1 MRALALEHL
10 RSDPIGI
17 FGDVLAERGIAVD
30 RILLHEGE
38 PLPEWSRYDL
48 LVAMGAGASVWEED
62 EFPWIVAEKRAVREA
77 VLGGVPYFGV
87 CFGAQLLAD
96 VFGAR
101 SFRGPEPE
109 LGVDQVFLTAAA
121 RRDPV
126 FRGFPADLEVCEW
139 HSNHFSLPEGAVRL
153 ARSPRYENQAIRY
166 GRVAYGLQCHL
177 EPGLDDIRAWLA
189 EFPETAV
196 TFEAR
201 HGRGSLER
209 LLEDYADFVPFL
221 QTTARQVFG
230 RWLEH
235 ALAFGGLGGAAHAA
249 RAGNGRAGSQPS
261 GGLVGR
267 RRELA
272 RIDAALAS
280 ARRGESAVLVLRGEG
295 GAGKTALLD
304 AADGRARGLLVL
316 RARGEDADPEQ
327 PFAGLAEICRPL
339 TERLDLLSPPRA
351 EAVVAILDPKSG
363 ARFADRFALYA
374 GALDLLS
381 ATAAD
386 EPLVVLIDDAHLLD
400 DASREAVAFIA
411 RRLGADGIALLL
423 ATEAD
428 DDLPESED
436 LRLGGLA
443 APDARALL
451 GGRWRDL
458 DPSVADRVVAAAAGN
473 PLALLEIPVDLTPEQ
488 RAGTAA
494 IDETLPASAEW
505 AFLRRLSR
513 LPAPTRQAVL
523 VVALAGRHERQ
534 AIARACQ
541 TLEVDVS
548 MLEAAEAAGL
558 LRREG
563 DLVAFRHPLAR
574 TTVAY
579 SALRADRRATHAAL
593 AGALDGASRAWHLAR
608 AATHPDESIA
618 AELERIA
625 ASAHDHGAFS
635 AAASGLELAA
645 RLTPSED
652 TRSERLLAAA
662 RAAHLAGHVNA
673 ALNHLDAALAG
684 APADRV
690 RRDAEH
696 LHGRVVARS
705 GSAEA
710 ARDRL
715 VAVAA
720 QWEGVEP
727 ARAGEML
734 ADAVLPSLRAG
745 EPAEAVRIA
754 RRATRLARDGNTRA
768 ALASKV
774 ALGTALV
781 FAGQYAEGA
790 ALIDDVVENVERAGD
805 RQLRAYLGAGL
816 VLIGRHPTARR
827 VLRQLIDEAR
837 GEGAVSV
844 LPYALI
850 RLADVEV
857 ETGGWAAGAAALHE
871 ARQLAHECGQPADYG
886 LALGGLAWLD
896 AAQGRD
902 DSCRARVDEA
912 LELAQRLGSG
922 SRLDR
927 AAMAL
932 GLLELGRGDPESA
945 IPHLE
950 AACRL
955 QDEQGWS
962 DAARTPH
969 RRPDLVEA
977 YVLAAR
983 DDDAR
988 RALDRFER
996 EAERTRRPSALAA
1009 AARCRGLLAYPNE
1022 LDAAFGPALAAGDE
1036 ATGPFERARTE
1047 LLYGDR
1053 LAGAGRAQDARRI
1066 LTGALTTFERLAAEA
1081 WAERARHGILRTG
1094 GTPPAPRASL
1104 IERLSSRELEVA
1116 LAAIEGGSPQEIA
1129 EQLFLGPRTVE
1140 LDLAS
1145 AAIKL
1150 GVGSSAEL
1158 ASILQAPKG
1167 PVTGSVLREAGITRP

>member
-17 FGDVLAERGIAVD
+17 FGDVLAERGIGVD
-30 RILLHEGE
+30 RVLLHEGE
-38 PLPEWSRYDL
+38 SLPNWSDYAL
-48 LVAMGAGASVWEED
+48 VVAMGAGVSVWEED
-62 EFPWIVAEKRAVREA
+62 EFPWIAAEKRAVREA
-77 VLGGVPYFGV
+77 VLAGVPYFGV

-109 LGVDQVFLTAAA
+109 LGVNQVLLTAAA

-139 HSNHFSLPEGAVRL
+139 HSSHFSLPQGAVRL

-166 GRVAYGLQCHL
+166 GRVAYGIQCHL
-177 EPGLDDIRAWLA
+177 EPSLKEIRAWLA

-201 HGRGSLER
+201 HGRGSVER

-221 QTTARQVFG
+221 RTTARQVFG
-230 RWLEH
+230 RWLEN
-235 ALAFGGLGGAAHAA
+235 ALALGGLGGAAHAA
-249 RAGNGRAGSQPS
+249 RGGYRAAGPRAP

-267 RRELA
+267 GAELA

-295 GAGKTALLD
+295 GAGKTTLLD
-304 AADGRARGLLVL
+304 AAEARARGLLVL
-316 RARGEDADPEQ
+316 RADGEDAETER
-327 PFAGLAEICRPL
+327 PFAGLADICRPL
-339 TERLDLLSPPRA
+339 RERLELLSPARA
-351 EAVVAILDPKSG
+351 DAVAAVLDPESG

-374 GALDLLS
+374 GALDLLF

-386 EPLVVLIDDAHLLD
+386 TPLLVLIDDEHLLD

-428 DDLPESED
+428 DDLPATED
-436 LRLGGLA
+436 LPLGGLA
-443 APDARALL
+443 PPDARALL
-451 GGRWRDL
+451 QRRWHDL
-458 DPSVADRVVAAAAGN
+458 DPSVADRVVVAAAGN
-473 PLALLEIPVDLTPEQ
+473 PLALLEIPADLTPEQ

-494 IDETLPASAEW
+494 IDEALPASAEW
-505 AFLRRLSR
+505 AFLRRVSR
-513 LPAPTRQAVL
+513 LTAPARQALL
-523 VVALAGRHERQ
+523 VVALAGGQ
-534 AIARACQ
+534 QQKAIARACKILDVDIS
-541 TLEVDVS
+541 TLN
-548 MLEAAEAAGL
+548 AAEAAGL
-558 LRREG
+558 IRRDGE
-563 DLVAFRHPLAR
+563 LLTFRHPLAR
-574 TTVAY
+574 TAVAY
-579 SALRADRRATHAAL
+579 SALRADRRDADAAL
-593 AGALDGASRAWHLAR
+593 AAALDGEPRTWHRAR
-608 AATHPDESIA
+608 AAAQPDESIA
-618 AELERIA
+618 LELERIA
-625 ASAHDHGAFS
+625 ARTRDQGAF
-635 AAASGLELAA
+635 AAAARGLELAA

-652 TRSERLLAAA
+652 ARAERLLAAA
-662 RAAHLAGHVNA
+662 GAAHLAGHVNA

-684 APADRV
+684 APADHV

-696 LHGRVVARS
+696 LRGRIVARS

-715 VAVAA
+715 LGIAA
-720 QWEGVEP
+720 QWERAEP
-727 ARAGEML
+727 ATAAEML

-754 RRATRLARDGNTRA
+754 RRATRLAQDGGARA
-768 ALASKV
+768 ALASEV

-781 FAGQYAEGA
+781 FAGEYAEGA
-790 ALIDDVVENVERAGD
+790 RLIDDAVEHVERTGD

-816 VLIGRHPTARR
+816 VLVGRHPAARR
-827 VLRQLIDEAR
+827 MLTQLIDEAR

-857 ETGGWAAGAAALHE
+857 ETGGWGAGAVALHE
-871 ARQLAHECGQPADYG
+871 ARELARECGQPADYG

-896 AAQGRD
+896 AAQGHD
-902 DSCRARVDEA
+902 DTCRARVDEA

-932 GLLELGRGDPESA
+932 GLLELGRGHPDAA

-950 AACRL
+950 VACRL
-955 QDEQGWS
+955 QDEHGWS
-962 DAARTPH
+962 DAGRTPH
-969 RRPDLVEA
+969 RRPDLIEA
-977 YVLAAR
+977 YVLAGR
-983 DDDAR
+983 VEDAR
-988 RALDRFER
+988 EALDRFQR

-1009 AARCRGLLAYPNE
+1009 ASRCRALLADASE
-1022 LDAAFGPALAAGDE
+1022 LDAAFAPSLAAGEE

-1047 LLYGDR
+1047 LLYGLRLAEADR
-1053 LAGAGRAQDARRI
+1053 TQDAHRILAGAFTEFEH
-1066 LTGALTTFERLAAEA
+1066 LGAEP
-1081 WAERARHGILRTG
+1081 WAERARQGILRTG
-1094 GTPPAPRASL
+1094 GTLPAPQVSVL
-1104 IERLSSRELEVA
+1104 ERLSPRELEVA
-1116 LAAIEGGSPQEIA
+1116 LAAVEGASAREIA
-1129 EQLFLGPRTVE
+1129 ERLFLGPRTVE
-1140 LDLAS
+1140 LQLAS
-1145 AAIKL
+1145 AVIKL
-1150 GVGSSAEL
+1150 GLGSSAEL
-1158 ASILQAPKG
+1158 ASVLPATSGLVTRDAAPA
-1167 PVTGSVLREAGITRP
+1167 PAA